1 MINKIWFFLIFIGL
15 LYSFITGNNN
25 MNSIVLNSADEAYK
39 LLVSMIPLIVLW
51 SGIMNIAN
59 DSGLLHKFSK
69 LLRPILKR
77 LFPSVK
83 SDKPLDYIASN
94 VAANMIGLGSAATP
108 YGLKAM
114 EELQKE
120 NNDKSK
126 ASEAMIT
133 FLVLNT
139 GGVTLIPM
147 TVISMRMMYGSI
159 NPTLIIIPS
168 IIATLISSIS
178 GLVIDYIIRRKNA
191 K

>member
-25 MNSIVLNSADEAYK
+25 MNSIVLNSADEAYN
-39 LLVSMIPLIVLW
+39 LLISMIPLIVLW

-120 NNDKSK
+120 NNYKSK

-159 NPTLIIIPS
+159 NPTSIIIPS

>member
-39 LLVSMIPLIVLW
+39 LLISMIPLIVLW

-120 NNDKSK
+120 NNYKSK

-159 NPTLIIIPS
+159 NPTSIIIPS

>member
-39 LLVSMIPLIVLW
+39 LLISMIPLIVLW

-159 NPTLIIIPS
+159 NPTSIIIPS